1 MCVCVC
7 MCSCCLNIMRFKD
20 KTSPQSQ
27 KNLHITYSRPSI
39 STVPLYLQFY
49 LHGFSQ
55 QWIVW
60 YCSSVYWE
68 KNTKTA
74 CKWTHTVQTCD
85 DQGSTECVYV
95 FMYVCIFTYVY
106 MNERETD
113 FKKLFSAVV
122 NTGESETC
130 RAGEQAGDP
139 EKSQC
144 CSSSLK
150 AIRQNSLFLRGEQSF
165 SSKGLQL
172 IRQGPP
178 TLWRIL
184 CFPQSLLI

>member
-1 MCVCVC
+1 
-7 MCSCCLNIMRFKD
+7 MRE
-20 KTSPQSQ
+20 
-27 KNLHITYSRPSI
+27 I
-39 STVPLYLQFY
+39 
-49 LHGFSQ
+49 
-55 QWIVW
+55 
-60 YCSSVYWE
+60 
-68 KNTKTA
+68 
-74 CKWTHTVQTCD
+74 
-85 DQGSTECVYV
+85 
-95 FMYVCIFTYVY
+95 
-106 MNERETD
+106 D
-113 FKKLFSAVV
+113 FKKLSSAVV
-122 NTGESETC
+122 DTGESETC

-150 AIRQNSLFLRGEQSF
+150 ATCWQNSLFLRGDQSF